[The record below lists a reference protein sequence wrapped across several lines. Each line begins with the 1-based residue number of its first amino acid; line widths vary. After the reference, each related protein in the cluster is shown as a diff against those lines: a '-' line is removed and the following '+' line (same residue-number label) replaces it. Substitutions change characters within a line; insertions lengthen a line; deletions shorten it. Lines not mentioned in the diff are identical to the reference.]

1 MKFRYLNSVFF
12 VLLLCFSA
20 YGQSQKTTIASINVG
35 DDLYSGDL
43 QIILASSEKD
53 LEITISERSFDIPD
67 RFLGEEKIRVKMLI
81 GRFDLDFGQFEKSH
95 FGQKWRILIETRP
108 FSEELV
114 EGLTA
119 AERRRLKLVYVVT
132 FESGGQMVFRQYRD

>member
-1 MKFRYLNSVFF
+1 MKFRYPNITFL
-12 VLLLCFSA
+12 VLVLCFSA

-95 FGQKWRILIETRP
+95 FGQKWNILIETHP

-119 AERRRLKLVYVVT
+119 AERRRLKLVYLVT
-132 FESGGQMVFRQYRD
+132 FESGGQMVFRHYRD

>member
-1 MKFRYLNSVFF
+1 MKFRYLNSVFLI
-12 VLLLCFSA
+12 LLLCLSA

-35 DDLYSGDL
+35 DDPYSGDL

-108 FSEELV
+108 FSEERV

-119 AERRRLKLVYVVT
+119 AERRKLKLVCVVT
-132 FESGGQMVFRQYRD
+132 FESGGQMVFRHYRD